1 MEKNTVNI
9 NSQEIINI
17 CQANDVSML
26 GVFGSVARG
35 EATEESDIDI
45 LVKFSKQKGLLAV
58 VRLERVLSEVLGRKV
73 DLLTEAA
80 ISPYIREN
88 ILNDLQVLY
97 GSR

>member
-17 CQANDVSML
+17 CQANDVAML

-45 LVKFSKQKGLLAV
+45 FGQI
-58 VRLERVLSEVLGRKV
+58 LEAKR
-73 DLLTEAA
+73 A
-80 ISPYIREN
+80 IGPR
-88 ILNDLQVLY
+88 
-97 GSR
+97 